1 MKQVATTLLIGI
13 AIGAIGA
20 VMIKRLREVIADGDP
35 DALVDRITH
44 QVEDLER
51 KLVESTALPV
61 TTA

>member
-1 MKQVATTLLIGI
+1 MKHVATTLLVGI
-13 AIGAIGA
+13 AIGAIGV

-35 DALVDRITH
+35 EALVDRISN

-51 KLVESTALPV
+51 RLAEPHALNA